1 MRRQYL
7 DVKARH
13 PDAVVLFRMGDFYE
27 TFDDD
32 ARVAARDLEI
42 VLTQRDMGG
51 GVKVPLAGIPY
62 HALDSY
68 LARLIKKGHRVAI
81 CEQTSEPDGRR
92 LVDREVV
99 RVVTPGTVVEPALLE
114 ESANSYLAAVAM
126 DGNRAGIAYVDVTTG
141 EFAATETPAEWVGAE
156 LARLAPREV
165 LLAADAT
172 APPAVD
178 AERAPYLLTRRS
190 ASAFAP
196 EAARRMLLDHFGAVT
211 LEAFGLDG
219 APLATAAAGAVA
231 DYLGD
236 THKAAL
242 GLLHGLRV
250 YSTDSFM
257 ALDPQ
262 TRRNLELFEGGRRGE
277 RAHSLLGVLDATKT
291 PMGARLL
298 RRWIGEPLLDAG
310 ALEQRLDAVEW
321 LKESG
326 SRRSRVERCLA
337 QVSDVERALHRMGAG
352 AAPPREVAALR
363 RALEQAPPL
372 REVIAEA
379 GDWLAWL
386 WDGLDPCAEAV
397 GLIAA
402 ALADEPQG
410 EPGQGGVIRQGFSR
424 ELDELRGAST
434 DARAYIAGLEKR
446 ERERSGIPSL
456 KVGYNKVFGYYLEV
470 TNPHLARVPDD
481 YIRRQTLT
489 NGERFYTPELKEYE
503 SRVLNARERM
513 EELEGALYRQ
523 LCRQVAGMAE
533 AITRTAQAMAAVDA
547 LTSLAEAAARYGYVR
562 PALDDGGAIEVRGGR
577 HPVVERLLAAGEF
590 VPNDLAL
597 SRDER
602 QVLVVTG
609 PNMAGKST
617 YLRQAALIVLLAQVG
632 SFVPADS
639 ARIGLVDRIFTR
651 VGLQDDLGAGQSTF
665 MVEMVETAGILH
677 QATGRSLVVLD
688 EIGRG
693 TSTYDGLSIAQ
704 AVAEHVHNDP
714 RLGCRTL
721 FATHYHELTELAARL
736 PRVHNCSVAVAE
748 QGGDVVFLHRIAP
761 GGADRSY
768 GVHVA
773 QLAGMPRPVLQR
785 AWELLAAHEGERG
798 AGAGQGVAQRRGA
811 PQAASVQ
818 LGMFGAP
825 HPSPVVEE
833 LLALDLNAVSPIEA
847 LNRLYALQALARN
860 ADGPSDANLP
870 NDATP

>member
-1 MRRQYL
+1 MTSPIRRQYL

-13 PDAVVLFRMGDFYE
+13 PDALVLFRMGDFYE

-32 ARVAARDLEI
+32 ARTAARDLEI

-99 RVVTPGTVVEPALLE
+99 RIVTPGTVVEPALLE
-114 ESANSYLAAVAM
+114 ESANSYLAAAAVN
-126 DGNRAGIAYVDVTTG
+126 GERAGVAYVDVTTG
-141 EFAATETPAEWVGAE
+141 EFAATETPAAWVGAE

-165 LLAADAT
+165 LLPADA
-172 APPAVD
+172 PPPPSAD
-178 AERAPYLLTRRS
+178 GESAAYLVSPRP
-190 ASAFAP
+190 ASAFDP
-196 EAARRMLLDHFGAVT
+196 ETARRLLLEHFGAAT

-219 APLATAAAGAVA
+219 MPLAAAAAGAAV
-231 DYLGD
+231 DYLAD

-242 GLLHGLRV
+242 GLLHSLRV

-298 RRWIGEPLLDAG
+298 RRWIGEPLLDAA

-321 LKESG
+321 LKESAA
-326 SRRSRVERCLA
+326 RRGRVERCLA
-337 QVSDVERALHRMGAG
+337 QVGDVERALHRMGAG
-352 AAPPREVAALR
+352 AAPPREALALR

-372 REVIAEA
+372 REALAEA

-386 WDGLDPCAEAV
+386 WSALDPCAEAV
-397 GLIAA
+397 GLIAS

-424 ELDELRGAST
+424 ELDELREAST
-434 DARAYIAGLEKR
+434 NARAYIAGLEKR

-481 YIRRQTLT
+481 YVRRQTLA

-523 LCRQVAGMAE
+523 LCRQVAEMGERIA
-533 AITRTAQAMAAVDA
+533 ATAQAMAAVDA
-547 LTSLAEAAARYGYVR
+547 LASLAEAAARYGYVR
-562 PALDDGGAIEVRGGR
+562 PALDDGGAIDVRGGR
-577 HPVVERLLAAGEF
+577 HPVVERLLPAGGF

-597 SRDER
+597 SREER

-617 YLRQAALIVLLAQVG
+617 YLRQAALIALMAQIG

-665 MVEMVETAGILH
+665 MVEMVETAAILH

-748 QGGDVVFLHRIAP
+748 QDGEVVFLHRIAP

-798 AGAGQGVAQRRGA
+798 AGQGAYGRGA
-811 PQAASVQ
+811 AAKPPGLQLDMFAEPPQ
-818 LGMFGAP
+818 
-825 HPSPVVEE
+825 PSPIVEE

-847 LNRLYALQALARN
+847 LNRLYALQAQAR
-860 ADGPSDANLP
+860 ANGGGEG
-870 NDATP
+870 